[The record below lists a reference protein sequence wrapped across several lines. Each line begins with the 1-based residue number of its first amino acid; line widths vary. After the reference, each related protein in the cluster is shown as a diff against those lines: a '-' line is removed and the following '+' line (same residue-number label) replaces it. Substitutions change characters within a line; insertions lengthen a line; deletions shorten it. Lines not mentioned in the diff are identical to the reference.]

1 MWALLISFVAA
12 GGRDMALAQPGR
24 VAEGWSAKS
33 LWWRWL
39 GVIVMAALRHRHDDP
54 VESAQPPL
62 PAVLAAQ
69 FDDFEALFRRYER
82 ALTGYLW
89 RMVGDED
96 IACDLSQETFV
107 RAWQHYDELKAYEFQ
122 QAWLFRVATNLA
134 LNHLRGRVASV
145 DIAALHDDAPQ
156 LHLPDPTNNL
166 AEREMI
172 TQILQELSPRQRA
185 VLVLRSVYGLSC
197 GELGRVLGISFE
209 AAKIAL
215 RRARTKFRAGYL
227 REEGRHI

>member
-1 MWALLISFVAA
+1 
-12 GGRDMALAQPGR
+12 MALAQPGR
-24 VAEGWSAKS
+24 VADGNPARSP
-33 LWWRWL
+33 WWQWL
-39 GVIVMAALRHRHDDP
+39 GVLVMAAVRRRHDADP
-54 VESAQPPL
+54 ADAAQPNL
-62 PAVLAAQ
+62 PAAITEQ

-82 ALTGYLW
+82 SVTGYLW
-89 RMVGDED
+89 RMLGDDD
-96 IACDLSQETFV
+96 IACDLAQETFV
-107 RAWQHYDELKAYEFQ
+107 RAWQHFDELKVYEFQ

-134 LNHLRGRVASV
+134 LNHLRRRVSSV
-145 DIAALHDDAPQ
+145 NIAELHDDTPQ
-156 LHLPDPTNNL
+156 LHLPDHANDL

-227 REEGRHI
+227 REEEHGI

>member
-1 MWALLISFVAA
+1 
-12 GGRDMALAQPGR
+12 MALVQPGH
-24 VAEGWSAKS
+24 VADGRAARST
-33 LWWRWL
+33 WWQWL
-39 GVIVMAALRHRHDDP
+39 GVLIMAVVRRHHDADP
-54 VESAQPPL
+54 TDSAQPIP
-62 PAVLAAQ
+62 PAALAGQ

-82 ALTGYLW
+82 SVTGYLW
-89 RMVGDED
+89 RMVGDDD
-96 IACDLSQETFV
+96 IACDLAQETFV
-107 RAWQHYDELKAYEFQ
+107 RAWQHFDELKTYEFQ

-145 DIAALHDDAPQ
+145 NIAELHEDTPQ
-156 LHLPDPTNNL
+156 LQLSDHANSL

-172 TQILQELSPRQRA
+172 TQILQELSPRQRS

-227 REEGRHI
+227 REEEHEK